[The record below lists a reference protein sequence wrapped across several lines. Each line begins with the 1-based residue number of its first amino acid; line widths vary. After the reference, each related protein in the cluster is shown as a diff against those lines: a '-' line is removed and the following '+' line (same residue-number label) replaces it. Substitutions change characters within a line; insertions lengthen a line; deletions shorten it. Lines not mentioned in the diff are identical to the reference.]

1 MTSICPHH
9 KPTTVPYFDEHPKA
23 AKGLEQRQCPDCQ
36 RWFFRGEFR
45 KGWGKGLCFVKSG
58 RIFAQSNIKAMELRY
73 FPESEFTMDGVNVFT
88 KMDETFLALLDQCR
102 HIAGVGFV
110 ITSSYRSPEKN
121 KAVGGASNSMHLY
134 GRAVDVVATDG
145 KVRAKIVK
153 AALSLGLSV
162 GVMKNAIH
170 LDNREGQVLFHYY
183 GK

>member
-1 MTSICPHH
+1 
-9 KPTTVPYFDEHPKA
+9 
-23 AKGLEQRQCPDCQ
+23 
-36 RWFFRGEFR
+36 
-45 KGWGKGLCFVKSG
+45 
-58 RIFAQSNIKAMELRY
+58 MELRY

-153 AALSLGLSV
+153 AALSLGLSA

-170 LDNREGQVLFHYY
+170 LDNRERQVLFHYY